1 MLGSCKLEPHNYKIK
16 SGSSLQEWGK
26 VPTANAYAD
35 GQMSVP
41 SA

>member
-1 MLGSCKLEPHNYKIK
+1 LPETADVREEQHE
-16 SGSSLQEWGK
+16 SLQEWAE

>member
-1 MLGSCKLEPHNYKIK
+1 MFFHTASPPP
-16 SGSSLQEWGK
+16 LQEWGK

-41 SA
+41 LA

>member
-1 MLGSCKLEPHNYKIK
+1 MFSQVTTDTSP
-16 SGSSLQEWGK
+16 LQEWAV